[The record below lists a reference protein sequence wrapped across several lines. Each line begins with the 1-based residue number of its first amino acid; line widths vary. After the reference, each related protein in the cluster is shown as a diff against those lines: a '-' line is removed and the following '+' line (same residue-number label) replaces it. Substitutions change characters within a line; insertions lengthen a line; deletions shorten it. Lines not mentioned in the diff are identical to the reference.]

1 MKIMILIPPFPQ
13 VSWLMQPPIA
23 ALYTAAVLKE
33 EQIEI
38 SLYDNRFGDDG
49 IWKKDLTDCNLVVV
63 ETAEYDL
70 TQCYPI
76 DLEKVRE
83 VIGEIRSVNPSIMI
97 VCVGPHGC
105 IAPELTL
112 KELKADGIL
121 IG

>member
-49 IWKKDLTDCNLVVV
+49 ISQI
-63 ETAEYDL
+63 A
-70 TQCYPI
+70 
-76 DLEKVRE
+76 
-83 VIGEIRSVNPSIMI
+83 SI
-97 VCVGPHGC
+97 
-105 IAPELTL
+105 
-112 KELKADGIL
+112 K
-121 IG
+121 